1 MRPAVEIVE
10 TFFAGRRGHDASTLA
25 PGVEFI
31 PISRERAYG
40 PEGLERSLGDIAA
53 QFRDYEVWPAELLAH
68 GDRVVVALMRRRGL
82 THRGDVPIEDR
93 FVQVFTVEDGRITRI
108 ESFKTL
114 EEARPTLDG
123 AIAPSPDHSAE

>member
-10 TFFAGRRGHDASTLA
+10 AFLAGRRGHDASTLA
-25 PGVEFI
+25 PDVEFI

-40 PEGLERSLGDIAA
+40 PEGLERSLGDIAE
-53 QFRDYEVWPAELLAH
+53 QFRDYDVWPAELLPH
-68 GDRVVVALMRRRGL
+68 GKGVVIALMRRRGL

-93 FVQVFTVEDGRITRI
+93 FVQVFTIEDERITRI

-114 EEARPTLDG
+114 EEARSTLR
-123 AIAPSPDHSAE
+123 